1 MFSPRIW
8 PGMWSQEA
16 LVVGAALVVVVLQ
29 VVVVH
34 NNESVR
40 ECLISGSQVSGGGQ
54 VTRMSKAVRGISGFE
69 LQLPEVDSNVHGA
82 AAFTIIIANSS
93 YSS

>member
-1 MFSPRIW
+1 MFSPRIS

-16 LVVGAALVVVVLQ
+16 GPPLVVAVLQ
-29 VVVVH
+29 VVVVR
-34 NNESVR
+34 NESVR

-54 VTRMSKAVRGISGFE
+54 ITRMSKAVRGISGFE